1 MLNRTKTK
9 RINELIN
16 PYKIDVPNLPA
27 IVTSNGETVI
37 SSDNLTNYVFMTYGF
52 LSTYYPDTFF
62 ECFAN
67 HVNLYQRNI
76 DRIYYVWNQ
85 EYNALDN
92 VDAYEE
98 RITGVAKDDVLSNNG
113 KTKTTSSNTADVTT
127 KESTITDTSPVTTG
141 KNESSVGGTI
151 TNEQITD
158 NILSHTNSLSVT
170 DAENNTINNATETT
184 HDIYR
189 RHGNI
194 GTTKSTELVSSEID
208 LRSNLPLKQII
219 DVIIEMCGVFYEN
232 EV

>member
-1 MLNRTKTK
+1 MLTRTKTK
-9 RINELIN
+9 KINELIN
-16 PYKIDVPNLPA
+16 PYKTDVPNLPA
-27 IVTSNGETVI
+27 ILTSSGDTVI

-62 ECFAN
+62 ECFAK
-67 HVNLYQRNI
+67 HVNLYQHNI

-98 RITGVAKDDVLSNNG
+98 RITGIAKDDILSNNG
-113 KTKTTSSNTADVTT
+113 KTISTSSNTADVTT
-127 KESTITDTSPVTTG
+127 RESTITDTTPVTTG
-141 KNESSVGGTI
+141 KNESTTGGTI
-151 TNEQITD
+151 TNEQIND
-158 NILSHTNSLSVT
+158 ALLSHTNSLSVS
-170 DAENNTINNATETT
+170 DAENNTISNATETT

-194 GTTKSTELVSSEID
+194 GVTKSTELVSSEID
-208 LRSNLPLKQII
+208 LRTNLPLKQII
-219 DVIIEMCGVFYEN
+219 DIIIEMCGVFYEN